1 MKWTTPF
8 LSAVFTLLL
17 IATQAVA
24 EEPLSMELLE
34 RLSTTED
41 ELAPLEDRMAQAHS
55 EAFKEYDDPLDAAML
70 DPATQ
75 DRLLDSALKNQGIY
89 DEVETALENN
99 GWNSYGDYMRL
110 KMRFSTLVVHKFHES
125 GLAVSKESTALLE
138 KLPPSQEDLAFREK
152 HWEDMWALEQE

>member
-8 LSAVFTLLL
+8 LSAVFALLF
-17 IATQAVA
+17 IVTQAVA

-34 RLSTTED
+34 RLSVTED
-41 ELAPLEDRMAQAHS
+41 ELAPLEDQIAQAQS
-55 EAFKEYDDPLDAAML
+55 EAFKEYDPLDAAML

-99 GWNSYGDYMRL
+99 GWDSYGDYVRVNMRL
-110 KMRFSTLVVHKFHES
+110 GTLIMHKFHES

-138 KLPPSQEDLAFREK
+138 KIPPSQEDLAFREK